1 MIKGAMRLTVAM
13 MITVFAVTAG
23 CSSETE
29 TPVVPELNGS
39 ETTEQTDNGNSGTDI
54 PEPETPVT
62 PGLNGSETTEQTA
75 NGDSG
80 EDTPAAVEIGPQV
93 GKLAPDFTFT
103 ESGGKST
110 SLSDLRGN
118 WVMLNFWA
126 TWCGPCKYEMPLI
139 HNLAQDQDRV
149 EEGLVL
155 LTVNSG
161 ESADRVRQFLIE
173 NEFSFPVLLDIHNA
187 ISQAYNVH
195 GIPTTFFIGQDGI
208 INEIKIGAFMNA
220 GELEEV
226 LDRFIK

>member
-1 MIKGAMRLTVAM
+1 MIKGAMRLAVAM

-29 TPVVPELNGS
+29 TPVVPGLNGS
-39 ETTEQTDNGNSGTDI
+39 ETTEQTTNGDNGAD
-54 PEPETPVT
+54 TPDTT
-62 PGLNGSETTEQTA
+62 PSIDEGQTTTPEQTA